1 MIKQLQQVNWKE
13 IPGYAGLYLISEFGN
28 IYNTKTSKFLVPRRP
43 RKTKEPAYIN
53 LSFNGN
59 VSQLSINKLLTE
71 LYGNT

>member
-28 IYNTKTSKFLVPRRP
+28 IYNTKTNKFLVPRRP
-43 RKTKEPAYIN
+43 KKAAAYIN

-59 VSQLSINKLLTE
+59 VSQVSINKLLTE